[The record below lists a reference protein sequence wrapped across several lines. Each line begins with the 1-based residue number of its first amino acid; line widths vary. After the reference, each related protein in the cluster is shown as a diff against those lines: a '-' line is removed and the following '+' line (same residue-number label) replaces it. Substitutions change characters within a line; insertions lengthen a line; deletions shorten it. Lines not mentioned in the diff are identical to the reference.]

1 MPKVLNENWSSA
13 LLVALQT
20 DKDLDLTVKFYSLV
34 KKILKAWHFSIM
46 VEICVLCNTSTS
58 EKVILFFLNWNE
70 KH

>member
-20 DKDLDLTVKFYSLV
+20 DKDLDLTVKFYSSV
-34 KKILKAWHFSIM
+34 KKILKARHFPIM

-58 EKVILFFLNWNE
+58 EKIILFFSNQNE